1 MISSLRC
8 VGMTSHGRATW
19 QSTAVGASSSQCSAV
34 RRPRGRSRR
43 ARSSRAAGGALAC
56 SWPPPLRDPESRKRL
71 FALLQSMQQ
80 LGWVEGRN
88 LRVDIRWAP
97 GNTDDTRK
105 YDAPAMAPTNAH
117 FRNATRLAD

>member
-1 MISSLRC
+1 
-8 VGMTSHGRATW
+8 
-19 QSTAVGASSSQCSAV
+19 
-34 RRPRGRSRR
+34 
-43 ARSSRAAGGALAC
+43 
-56 SWPPPLRDPESRKRL
+56 
-71 FALLQSMQQ
+71 MQQ